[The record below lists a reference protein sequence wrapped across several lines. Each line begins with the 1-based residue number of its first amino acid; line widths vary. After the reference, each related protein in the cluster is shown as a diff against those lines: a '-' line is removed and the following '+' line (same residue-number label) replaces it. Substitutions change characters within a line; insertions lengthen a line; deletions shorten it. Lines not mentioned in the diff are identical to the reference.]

1 MNLQPQLL
9 NFLTKFEE
17 CSPEMGESKEE
28 FLQALEQLL
37 LESAPASAEK
47 VMEQPPLVLEEE
59 KVDEDFPE
67 LTSLIYSQLFQPQ
80 AETPVTA
87 DATKAVQ
94 EYDDEVV
101 NIPSVNV
108 IPAENQPSAEFIQEP
123 SVEQEPTFEAQPI
136 VSDTI
141 DTAMIKKAP
150 INYLE
155 HDVVEAENPIQ
166 EPAPQADVQIAEVFE
181 ENNQQKVEIHTNE
194 IVKQTSI
201 QVERE
206 PITDSE
212 ATIAI
217 QPEASSVLPKAEA
230 NEEPIEPLESKVT
243 EEKFAVE
250 TPSIPFVDDTVL
262 PDTPF
267 NKVEQPAFE
276 TLPKVEPAQ
285 MPEAVEKI
293 VIEQIQSPNE
303 MEPTTT
309 AKLQLNPD
317 RLGKLEVQIHL
328 EEKELSVQLVVE
340 KPESKEW
347 IEQQVVH
354 LQEKLTSHELI
365 VKDIQ
370 VQVAADPLQNVF
382 AGTEDNP
389 FFKQKQKQSQQN
401 KLFKKAKSDVPIA
414 ETISPKQGISKG
426 ISILV

>member
-47 VMEQPPLVLEEE
+47 VMEQLPLVLEEE

-136 VSDTI
+136 VRDTI
-141 DTAMIKKAP
+141 DTAMIKEAP

-262 PDTPF
+262 PDTLF

-309 AKLQLNPD
+309 AKLQLNPE

-370 VQVAADPLQNVF
+370 VQVAADPLQNLF